1 LLSFFFQAEDGIRDA
16 TVTGVQTCALPIL
29 PGLARRGATHAARV
43 GRRGGR
49 ESPVERAQL
58 PPLPAREADRRQHAR
73 VPPHA
78 DTRQLRPT
86 AAPLPAP
93 GTESRW
99 PAGVDQARRRACRAA
114 GGRASVAAGP
124 GGGHAPGV
132 PG

>member
-1 LLSFFFQAEDGIRDA
+1 SCSSCTPRSPQSSP
-16 TVTGVQTCALPIL
+16 T
-29 PGLARRGATHAARV
+29 RRSSDL
-43 GRRGGR
+43 GGR

-93 GTESRW
+93 GTESRCQRVW
-99 PAGVDQARRRACRAA
+99 IKRGDRSEEHTSELQSRGHLVCRLLL
-114 GGRASVAAGP
+114 
-124 GGGHAPGV
+124 
-132 PG
+132 